1 MQSTAL
7 RINGQHS
14 EWKAAAAAEDDDDAN
29 NTQQSTKTDS
39 AHKDMCCPIHVRKI
53 LIILNL
59 QEGISSDIQRA
70 TGLENAIVSEPFPV
84 FSNRRW

>member
-1 MQSTAL
+1 L
-7 RINGQHS
+7 
-14 EWKAAAAAEDDDDAN
+14 
-29 NTQQSTKTDS
+29 TKTDS
-39 AHKDMCCPIHVRKI
+39 AIKDMCRPIHVNKI

-70 TGLENAIVSEPFPV
+70 TGLENAMVSEPFPI

>member
-14 EWKAAAAAEDDDDAN
+14 GWKADDYDDDDDDAN
-29 NTQQSTKTDS
+29 NTQQFTKTES
-39 AHKDMCCPIHVRKI
+39 AVKDMCRPIHVHTI

-59 QEGISSDIQRA
+59 QEGFSSDIQRA
-70 TGLENAIVSEPFPV
+70 TGLENAIVSEPFSI
-84 FSNRRW
+84 FSNSRW